1 MELTPKDYLNI
12 FSDISSLAMAIIAIW
27 LSLKFYFQTK
37 NTESNTYHD
46 LEVLR
51 TYLNI
56 AFTTTDF
63 ISKDL
68 HHLTRTIVNISPHDF
83 EKFLRNN

>member
-1 MELTPKDYLNI
+1 MSHQPPQQAPPPGLPEL
-12 FSDISSLAMAIIAIW
+12 
-27 LSLKFYFQTK
+27 LSNL
-37 NTESNTYHD
+37 YHD

-51 TYLNI
+51 TYLSI

-68 HHLTRTIVNISPHDF
+68 HRLTRTIVNISPTDF
-83 EKFLRNN
+83 ERFLRNN